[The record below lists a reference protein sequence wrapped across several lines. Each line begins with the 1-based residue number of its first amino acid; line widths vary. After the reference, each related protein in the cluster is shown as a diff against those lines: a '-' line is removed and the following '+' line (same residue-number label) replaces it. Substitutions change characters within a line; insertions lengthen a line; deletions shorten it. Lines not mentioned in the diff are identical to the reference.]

1 MNLTNKQLEVLKNA
15 ILNKIQEA
23 ISKYKE
29 SKDYIEKVRKIL
41 EDKDVQKL
49 LSLKELILQT
59 EEEIGKL
66 ENKLK
71 NYREHCGSII
81 NPNNKYYYGY
91 TEREIDKFINN
102 KKEDLIKGLFPNE
115 SNIES
120 DVVIAAM
127 GNDADIIKT
136 ILSKYKL

>member
-29 SKDYIEKVRKIL
+29 SKDYIEKVRKIE

-49 LSLKELILQT
+49 LSLKELIIQT
-59 EEEIGKL
+59 EEEIKKL

-71 NYREHCGSII
+71 SYREHCSSII
-81 NPNNKYYYGY
+81 YPNDRYYYGNR
-91 TEREIDKFINN
+91 EREIDKFIND
-102 KKEDLIKGLFPNE
+102 KKEDLIKGLFPTK
-115 SNIES
+115 SDVES
-120 DVVIAAM
+120 DIVIAAM

-136 ILSKYKL
+136 ILAKYKL